1 MHIQNTLQAAQSQA
15 AAAGE
20 QLCLVVD
27 TSHAEGAHAQLER
40 WGVPYCS
47 LFEGTPE
54 EPLIEIA
61 PLVIGTGELSQ
72 AVQTQLFAWAE
83 TLALSAPAVSWLTSR
98 HPAQA
103 MAEHLRHFHIV
114 GLTEGQSM
122 LLRWYDT
129 RILPVLLACLGPA
142 QAEAFTAG
150 MLRWDYV
157 DRFGQVVAL
166 PVAAHDGGFPAAPPF
181 GEPLLA
187 LSDEQ
192 YGMLV
197 DAADLDVLLRH
208 LRQIIPDET
217 RRVPTRTLSQFVSRH
232 QQRAI
237 QAGLTDIDRQTQ
249 YVLLALYT
257 SGKAMEQPEFKAF
270 ISKPPAT
277 LDEFHKKMQGLS
289 DAVWEA
295 GPPLWEAAER
305 T

>member
-1 MHIQNTLQAAQSQA
+1 MHIQNTLQAARSQA

-20 QLCLVVD
+20 QLHLVVD
-27 TSHAEGAHAQLER
+27 TSHAEGAHAQLDR
-40 WGVPYCS
+40 WGIPYCS

-54 EPLIEIA
+54 APLIEIA
-61 PLVIGTGELSQ
+61 PLVIGTGELSE
-72 AVQTQLFAWAE
+72 ALQTKLFAWAE
-83 TLALSAPAVSWLTSR
+83 TLVLSAPAVSWLTSR

-103 MAEHLRHFHIV
+103 MAEHLRRFHIV

-129 RILPVLLACLGPA
+129 RILPVLLACLSAA
-142 QAEAFTAG
+142 QAQAFTAG
-150 MLRWDYV
+150 TLRWDYV
-157 DRFGQVVAL
+157 DRVGQVVAL
-166 PVAAHDGGFPAAPPF
+166 PVAAHDGGFPATPPF
-181 GEPLLA
+181 GESLLA
-187 LSDEQ
+187 PSDEQ

-217 RRVPTRTLSQFVSRH
+217 RRVPVRTLSQFVSRH

-277 LDEFHKKMQGLS
+277 LDEFHEKLQGLS

-295 GPPLWEAAER
+295 GPPLWESAER